1 MADGFGRNFLLLQ
14 GPHGPFFRQLGQLL
28 EQTGAAA
35 WRVGFNG
42 GDAFFWDNK
51 ARFIAHTESLETWP
65 AALRK
70 IIAEKSI
77 TDIVLYGDTR
87 PVHAEAIKLARALD
101 LRVHVFEEG
110 YLRPY
115 WVNYE
120 RGGAN
125 GNSRL
130 MGMTVAQMQKVLRK
144 ARIDLTEAP
153 AHWGDIRQHA
163 FYSFV
168 YHLHILL
175 NNRAYP
181 NFKSHRADTVA
192 QEFRTY
198 VRRVLCHPIEIL
210 KRQITT
216 RRIKN
221 SGQAYHLVLM
231 QLEHDS
237 AFLMHSPFASMPEF
251 LHCVVKA
258 FAAGAPRHHRLVFKA
273 HPLESGRRALARD
286 ISALAARYKIADRVD
301 YVPGGKL
308 AQLLDHAR
316 SAVTVNSTAGQQA
329 LWRGLPLKA
338 FGKAVYDKP
347 QFVSDLPLE
356 AFFAKPPYPDNASYL
371 DYRRYLLET
380 SQIPGGFYS
389 TRGRRQLLRQV
400 IDMLLSELDP
410 FDSFEYGNSAS
421 LSGRT
426 NKNNR
431 EVN

>member
-65 AALRK
+65 AALRE

-77 TDIVLYGDTR
+77 TDLVLYGDTR

-273 HPLESGRRALARD
+273 HPLESGRRA
-286 ISALAARYKIADRVD
+286 
-301 YVPGGKL
+301 
-308 AQLLDHAR
+308 
-316 SAVTVNSTAGQQA
+316 VTVNSTAGQQA
-329 LWRGLPLKA
+329 LWRGLPVKA

-356 AFFAKPPYPDNASYL
+356 EFFAKPPYPDSAAYL

-389 TRGRRQLLRQV
+389 SRGRRQLLRQV
-400 IDMLLSELDP
+400 IDMLLSDLDP

>member
-1 MADGFGRNFLLLQ
+1 M
-14 GPHGPFFRQLGQLL
+14 
-28 EQTGAAA
+28 
-35 WRVGFNG
+35 
-42 GDAFFWDNK
+42 
-51 ARFIAHTESLETWP
+51 
-65 AALRK
+65 
-70 IIAEKSI
+70 
-77 TDIVLYGDTR
+77 
-87 PVHAEAIKLARALD
+87 
-101 LRVHVFEEG
+101 
-110 YLRPY
+110 
-115 WVNYE
+115 
-120 RGGAN
+120 
-125 GNSRL
+125 
-130 MGMTVAQMQKVLRK
+130 
-144 ARIDLTEAP
+144 
-153 AHWGDIRQHA
+153 
-163 FYSFV
+163 
-168 YHLHILL
+168 
-175 NNRAYP
+175 
-181 NFKSHRADTVA
+181 A

-251 LHCVVKA
+251 LQYVVKA

-389 TRGRRQLLRQV
+389 TQGRRQLLRQV

>member
-175 NNRAYP
+175 NNRCCQT
-181 NFKSHRADTVA
+181 NLNTRKRHIKSIIMRHR
-192 QEFRTY
+192 
-198 VRRVLCHPIEIL
+198 
-210 KRQITT
+210 
-216 RRIKN
+216 N
-221 SGQAYHLVLM
+221 
-231 QLEHDS
+231 
-237 AFLMHSPFASMPEF
+237 
-251 LHCVVKA
+251 
-258 FAAGAPRHHRLVFKA
+258 
-273 HPLESGRRALARD
+273 
-286 ISALAARYKIADRVD
+286 
-301 YVPGGKL
+301 
-308 AQLLDHAR
+308 
-316 SAVTVNSTAGQQA
+316 
-329 LWRGLPLKA
+329 
-338 FGKAVYDKP
+338 
-347 QFVSDLPLE
+347 
-356 AFFAKPPYPDNASYL
+356 
-371 DYRRYLLET
+371 
-380 SQIPGGFYS
+380 
-389 TRGRRQLLRQV
+389 
-400 IDMLLSELDP
+400 
-410 FDSFEYGNSAS
+410 
-421 LSGRT
+421 
-426 NKNNR
+426 
-431 EVN
+431 

>member
-251 LHCVVKA
+251 LQYVVKA

-356 AFFAKPPYPDNASYL
+356 AFFAKPPY
-371 DYRRYLLET
+371 
-380 SQIPGGFYS
+380 
-389 TRGRRQLLRQV
+389 
-400 IDMLLSELDP
+400 
-410 FDSFEYGNSAS
+410 
-421 LSGRT
+421 
-426 NKNNR
+426 
-431 EVN
+431 

>member
-1 MADGFGRNFLLLQ
+1 MADRFGHNFCLLQ
-14 GPHGPFFRQLGQLL
+14 GPHGPIFSQLGQFL
-28 EQTGAAA
+28 EQAGVRA
-35 WRVGFNG
+35 WRASFNG

-168 YHLHILL
+168 YHLCL
-175 NNRAYP
+175 AP
-181 NFKSHRADTVA
+181 NFCTINFS
-192 QEFRTY
+192 
-198 VRRVLCHPIEIL
+198 
-210 KRQITT
+210 
-216 RRIKN
+216 
-221 SGQAYHLVLM
+221 
-231 QLEHDS
+231 
-237 AFLMHSPFASMPEF
+237 FL
-251 LHCVVKA
+251 
-258 FAAGAPRHHRLVFKA
+258 
-273 HPLESGRRALARD
+273 
-286 ISALAARYKIADRVD
+286 
-301 YVPGGKL
+301 
-308 AQLLDHAR
+308 
-316 SAVTVNSTAGQQA
+316 
-329 LWRGLPLKA
+329 
-338 FGKAVYDKP
+338 
-347 QFVSDLPLE
+347 
-356 AFFAKPPYPDNASYL
+356 
-371 DYRRYLLET
+371 
-380 SQIPGGFYS
+380 
-389 TRGRRQLLRQV
+389 
-400 IDMLLSELDP
+400 
-410 FDSFEYGNSAS
+410 
-421 LSGRT
+421 
-426 NKNNR
+426 
-431 EVN
+431 